1 MWLYLNLTKFNIQF
15 LSCSTTF
22 QVLSTVMALVATTR
36 DRTVLMQS
44 ISIITD
50 GSISAVIGLKKNSI
64 PFRLL
69 KLETTE
75 HINHVQ
81 HVHFINKKTRG
92 TEM

>member
-1 MWLYLNLTKFNIQF
+1 MQVSPNFEEQAEF
-15 LSCSTTF
+15 LE
-22 QVLSTVMALVATTR
+22 
-36 DRTVLMQS
+36 RTS
-44 ISIITD
+44 R
-50 GSISAVIGLKKNSI
+50 GLKKNSI